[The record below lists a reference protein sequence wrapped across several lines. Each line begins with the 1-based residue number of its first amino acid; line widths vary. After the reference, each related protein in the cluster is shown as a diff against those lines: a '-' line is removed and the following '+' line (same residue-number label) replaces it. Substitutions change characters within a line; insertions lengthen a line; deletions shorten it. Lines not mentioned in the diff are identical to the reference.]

1 MMLRDYI
8 QQNQRQLL
16 EQQTDFYTPTGIH
29 VFFKDQIENE
39 EIDSEAVVAN
49 IESLIPHHLLSEVEM
64 IIVGWFDE
72 FEERGLNA
80 FYDGGTLYVSNIQD
94 DEADMTDD
102 VIHEISHS
110 LEEPH
115 GYFLYGDKKIE
126 EEFLRKRKYLHD
138 VLWKMGYKA
147 PITVFKDP
155 EYNEEF
161 DMFLYKKIGYD
172 KLAGVMKG
180 IFITPYAATSLR
192 EYFATGFTEF
202 YLHPDA
208 HSFLQKVSPELYK
221 KLITLHNPEK
231 LDNQ

>member
-147 PITVFKDP
+147 PITVRQACRRDEGHFH
-155 EYNEEF
+155 Y
-161 DMFLYKKIGYD
+161 
-172 KLAGVMKG
+172 
-180 IFITPYAATSLR
+180 SLR
-192 EYFATGFTEF
+192 GHFPKRIFCYRV
-202 YLHPDA
+202 YRVLSSSRCP
-208 HSFLQKVSPELYK
+208 
-221 KLITLHNPEK
+221 LILTKSKPRAL
-231 LDNQ
+231 